1 MYPTEESGSDQGG
14 NAYNRLYS
22 KNFQVDGHEVCATF
36 SKLPMPE
43 TFFRIRDILMN
54 SAFTIAESG
63 NCGYNEDVHLDNSTS
78 HTKIPLSEDER
89 STEQ

>member
-1 MYPTEESGSDQGG
+1 M
-14 NAYNRLYS
+14 
-22 KNFQVDGHEVCATF
+22 CATF
-36 SKLPMPE
+36 SKLPIPE

-54 SAFTIAESG
+54 SAFAIADSG
-63 NCGYNEDVHLDNSTS
+63 NCEYNEDVHLDNSTS

>member
-1 MYPTEESGSDQGG
+1 M
-14 NAYNRLYS
+14 
-22 KNFQVDGHEVCATF
+22 CATF

-54 SAFTIAESG
+54 SAFTLADSG
-63 NCGYNEDVHLDNSTS
+63 NCGYNVDVHLDNSIS

>member
-1 MYPTEESGSDQGG
+1 MLITDCIQ
-14 NAYNRLYS
+14 

-36 SKLPMPE
+36 SPIPMPE

-54 SAFTIAESG
+54 SAFTIADSG

-78 HTKIPLSEDER
+78 HTKIPLSENER

>member
-1 MYPTEESGSDQGG
+1 MLITDCIQ
-14 NAYNRLYS
+14 RT
-22 KNFQVDGHEVCATF
+22 FQVDGHEINATF

-54 SAFTIAESG
+54 SAFALADSDD
-63 NCGYNEDVHLDNSTS
+63 NGYNEDVHLDNSTS
-78 HTKIPLSEDER
+78 LSKIPLSEDER

>member
-1 MYPTEESGSDQGG
+1 MLITDCIQ
-14 NAYNRLYS
+14 
-22 KNFQVDGHEVCATF
+22 KTFQVDGHEVCATF

-54 SAFTIAESG
+54 SAFTLADGRDS
-63 NCGYNEDVHLDNSTS
+63 GYNEDVHLDNSTS

-89 STEQ
+89 STKQ

>member
-1 MYPTEESGSDQGG
+1 MLITNCIQ
-14 NAYNRLYS
+14 RT
-22 KNFQVDGHEVCATF
+22 FQVDGHEVCATF

-43 TFFRIRDILMN
+43 TFFRIRDILTN
-54 SAFTIAESG
+54 SAFTIADSG
-63 NCGYNEDVHLDNSTS
+63 NSGYNEDVHLDNSTS